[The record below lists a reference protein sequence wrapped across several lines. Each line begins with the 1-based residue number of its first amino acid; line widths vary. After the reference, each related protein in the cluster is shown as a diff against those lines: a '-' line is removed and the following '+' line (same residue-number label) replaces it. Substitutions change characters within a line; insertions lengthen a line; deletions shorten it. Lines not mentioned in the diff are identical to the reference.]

1 MQVTQPIRDT
11 ELIEQIQLMLKE
23 QSMRDFLIFSI
34 GIHCGLHLNDLLL
47 LKVKDLR
54 SKNQVTIKE
63 KRTGK
68 NKSFLISHQMM
79 DWIRSYAEN
88 KADEDYLFP
97 SQRTGLPIKRSRVYR
112 ILNDIGKQLG
122 INDIGTHTM
131 RKTFGYHYYLKTKNI
146 SVLRELFNHS
156 APCVTIKYIGLD
168 HEYKKIQKRGTHE

>member
-1 MQVTQPIRDT
+1 MQVTQPIRDK
-11 ELIEQIQLMLKE
+11 ELIEQIQFMLKS

-47 LKVKDLR
+47 LKVKDIR
-54 SKNQVTIKE
+54 GKSQVTIRE

-68 NKSFLISHQMM
+68 DKTFSISHQLME
-79 DWIRSYAEN
+79 WIKVYAEN
-88 KADEDYLFP
+88 KYDDDYLFP

-112 ILNDIGKQLG
+112 ILNDVGKQLG
-122 INDIGTHTM
+122 IQDMGTHTL

-146 SVLRELFNHS
+146 SVLRDLFNHS

-168 HEYKKIQKRGTHE
+168 HEQVKQLK